1 MNNDFKKAGYFSAIA
16 IFIIGIAALV
26 VSTAA
31 SYFAYDAAIILVGQ
45 LVSLLSFFGLL
56 IICVVSKH
64 KYNSVCVKFAEY
76 ILNIRKKD
84 AERDAADARHAKE
97 IQNLQTAAAK
107 ERESA
112 VAAAFEQGRSAGE
125 AKAAM
130 AARTN
135 PINRFKP
142 HMTPAPV
149 EPYPSYVQQFAPADE
164 VLYNEYGEPV
174 MIRRRVKK
182 QHVVQNSN
190 VQYDRFGAPI
200 QTAIPVQTTT
210 PAPVPTAIPVQTTAP
225 APVPTAM
232 PVQTTAPESVPTAMP
247 APFSGDNQ
255 IYNSPSTNTGNI
267 YEAESSNNRIYVPEP
282 DKKAAE
288 ESPTPQPINVDPYRI
303 DL

>member
-1 MNNDFKKAGYFSAIA
+1 
-16 IFIIGIAALV
+16 
-26 VSTAA
+26 
-31 SYFAYDAAIILVGQ
+31 
-45 LVSLLSFFGLL
+45 FFGLL
-56 IICVVSKH
+56 IICFVSKH

-112 VAAAFEQGRSAGE
+112 VAAAFEQGRSEGA

-135 PINRFKP
+135 PSNRFKP

-190 VQYDRFGAPI
+190 MQYDRFGAPI
-200 QTAIPVQTTT
+200 Q
-210 PAPVPTAIPVQTTAP
+210 TAIPVQTTAP

-232 PVQTTAPESVPTAMP
+232 PVQTTAPESVPTVMP

-267 YEAESSNNRIYVPEP
+267 YEAESSNNQIYVPEP